1 MNKRWKK
8 RTGSFPTIIKAVA
21 ATSSDT
27 DQVIAFKKGDTTI
40 TTELVNYND
49 QIDGAKYIWKIGEEF
64 KNGYFTIKHYTG
76 IENRYQDT
84 GMYLTA
90 NGNDAEP
97 TVKVKQSKKICYLG
111 FHTIK

>member
-8 RTGSFPTIIKAVA
+8 RTGSLPALIKNTIDAL
-21 ATSSDT
+21 SSK
-27 DQVIAFKKGDTTI
+27 VIAFKKGDTTN
-40 TTELVNYND
+40 TTELVVYND
-49 QIDGAKYIWKIGEEF
+49 QTDGNKHIWKIGEEF
-64 KNGYFTIKHYTG
+64 NNGYFTIKHYTG

-111 FHTIK
+111 FHTIN